1 MSLCFT
7 FFIVTM
13 IHFGSSSYPSTY
25 IDKEFRRFFHQYLST
40 TSISPILPL
49 MEDEEQFLI
58 IRRKLLAQPTA
69 KQTQVAK
76 SATTVRAINNEQSNA
91 QHRVGQSETT
101 RERPR
106 AAMKEIQQNKDKFE
120 KNIFIHCKHE
130 ARLEGLKR
138 YIHEIHD
145 SFFKNTI
152 HGEIRL
158 VVGNRNNPNM
168 EYELTTKRPRASLLK
183 GQ

>member
-1 MSLCFT
+1 MFLCFS
-7 FFIVTM
+7 FFDN
-13 IHFGSSSYPSTY
+13 HPLGFSYPPTY
-25 IDKEFRRFFHQYLST
+25 IDKEFRRFFRQYLSAS
-40 TSISPILPL
+40 SISPILPVIDD
-49 MEDEEQFLI
+49 EDQFFI
-58 IRRKLLAQPTA
+58 CRRKLLAQPTA

-76 SATTVRAINNEQSNA
+76 SATTVRAINNEQSHA
-91 QHRVGQSETT
+91 PHKVGQIEAT

-106 AAMKEIQQNKDKFE
+106 ATMKEIQQNKDKFE

-145 SFFKNTI
+145 SFFKNTP

-158 VVGNRNNPNM
+158 IVGNRNNPNM
-168 EYELTTKRPRASLLK
+168 EYELTRKRPRSSLLK
-183 GQ
+183 DQ